1 MIFTW
6 IILGLFIYYLY
17 KNNDSLNITS
27 RKDNNSMDILKQRY
41 VKGEIDDETF
51 ERMKKIIQE

>member
-1 MIFTW
+1 MIFIW

-17 KNNDSLNITS
+17 KNNESNNIPTRKTDS
-27 RKDNNSMDILKQRY
+27 SMEVLKQRY

-51 ERMKKIIQE
+51 EKMKKIIQG